1 MSALLDA
8 AEGIARRAGALL
20 VGKFSEARTVDFK
33 GEGRIN
39 LVTDADTASEALIL
53 SELRARFPDHAVL
66 AEESGESGHGRTT
79 WIVDPLD
86 GTTNYAHGVPHFC
99 VTLAVEG
106 PVEGGGTALL
116 AGVVFDPTR
125 GECFTAARGQGAF
138 LNGKRLAVSTAA
150 ALDRALVC
158 TGFPYDL
165 HQHPELP
172 LALFSRVA
180 RRARGVRR
188 MGSAALELAWL
199 AAGRFD
205 GFFELGLK
213 PWDVAAGAL
222 LIQEAGGVIRRID
235 GAPFDVRCGDLLA
248 AGPGLADTLEQECR
262 VVLDELGWR
271 PRRFVAP
278 LERP

>member
-1 MSALLDA
+1 MNALLDA
-8 AEGIARRAGALL
+8 AESIARRAGALL
-20 VGKFSEARTVDFK
+20 IDKLAESRTVEFK
-33 GEGRIN
+33 GEGRID

-53 SELRARFPDHAVL
+53 GELRARFPDHAVL
-66 AEESGESGHGRTT
+66 AEESGESGHGTYT

-106 PVEGGGTALL
+106 PVDGGRTELL

-138 LNGKRLAVSTAA
+138 LNGKRLAVSAA
-150 ALDRALVC
+150 ESLGRALVC

-165 HQHPELP
+165 HEHPDLP
-172 LALFSRVA
+172 LAMFSRVV

-235 GAPFDVRCGDLLA
+235 GAPFDVRFGDLVAGGPALA
-248 AGPGLADTLEQECR
+248 GALEAECR
-262 VVLDELGWR
+262 VVLGEQGWR
-271 PRRFVAP
+271 PRRFGA
-278 LERP
+278 RA

>member
-1 MSALLDA
+1 MNALLDA
-8 AEGIARRAGALL
+8 AEVIARRAGALL
-20 VGKFSEARTVDFK
+20 IDKLAEARTVDFK

-53 SELRARFPDHAVL
+53 AELRARFPDHAVL
-66 AEESGESGHGRTT
+66 AEESGESGHGRYT

-106 PVEGGGTALL
+106 PVEGGGTELL

-138 LNGKRLAVSTAA
+138 LNGRRLSVSTAA
-150 ALDRALVC
+150 SLDRALVC

-165 HQHPELP
+165 HEQPDLP
-172 LALFSRVA
+172 LALFSRVV

-205 GFFELGLK
+205 GFFEFGLK
-213 PWDVAAGAL
+213 PWDIAAGAL

-235 GAPFDVRCGDLLA
+235 GEPFDVRFGDLV
-248 AGPGLADTLEQECR
+248 AGGPALTRALEAECR
-262 VVLDELGWR
+262 VVLREQGWR
-271 PRRFVAP
+271 PRRFDAP
-278 LERP
+278 A

>member
-1 MSALLDA
+1 MTALLSA
-8 AEGIARRAGALL
+8 AEDIARRAGALL

-106 PVEGGGTALL
+106 PVESGGTALL

-165 HQHPELP
+165 HEHPELP

-248 AGPGLADTLEQECR
+248 AGPGLAGTLEQECR
-262 VVLDELGWR
+262 GVLDERGWW

>member
-1 MSALLDA
+1 VSALLDA
-8 AEGIARRAGALL
+8 AEHIARRAGALL
-20 VGKFSEARTVDFK
+20 LDKLAEARTVDFK
-33 GEGRIN
+33 GQGRIN

-53 SELRARFPDHAVL
+53 AELRAHFPEHAVL
-66 AEESGESGHGRTT
+66 AEESGASGHGTFT
-79 WIVDPLD
+79 WLVDPLD

-99 VTLAVEG
+99 VSLAVEG
-106 PVEGGGTALL
+106 PVETGGTGLL

-138 LNGKRLAVSTAA
+138 LNGKRLAVSAVES
-150 ALDRALVC
+150 LQLALVC
-158 TGFPYDL
+158 TGFSYDV
-165 HQHPELP
+165 HERPDLP
-172 LALFSRVA
+172 LALFSRVL

-248 AGPGLADTLEQECR
+248 GGPALADALEAECR
-262 VVLDELGWR
+262 VVLEAQGWR
-271 PRRFVAP
+271 PRRFGAP
-278 LERP
+278 APH